1 MKKEFPKPGKVER
14 YIHEKIENEG
24 ALLLSLIDPADQP
37 PEDGAR
43 MAKEAYEGGTD
54 IILVGGSIGAQGE
67 YLDKTVAMM
76 RENVDVPIILFP
88 GNIGTLTRYADAVYF
103 MSMLNSR
110 DVYWATTAQIA
121 SAPVVKELGIEPIPT
136 TYLVIEP
143 GGAVGWVG
151 DARLLPRNKPYIS
164 AAAAMAGQFLGS
176 RLIIT
181 DSGSGAP
188 EPAPIEFIKAVASV
202 CKVPYFYAGGVRK
215 IEQAKNVIRA
225 GADGIQIGTAFES
238 EKDKMRKK
246 VEEFVKAI
254 KEEGKRRI

>member
-1 MKKEFPKPGKVER
+1 MKKEFPKPGKVEK
-14 YIHEKIENEG
+14 YIHEKIETEG

-37 PEDGAR
+37 PEEGAR
-43 MAKEAYEGGTD
+43 MAREAYEGGTD
-54 IILVGGSIGAQGE
+54 AILVGGSIGAQGE
-67 YLDKTVAMM
+67 FLDKTVAMI
-76 RENVDVPIILFP
+76 RENVDIPIILFP
-88 GNIGTLTRYADAVYF
+88 GNIGTLTKYADAVYF

-151 DARLLPRNKPYIS
+151 DARLLPRNKPYIT
-164 AAAAMAGQFLGS
+164 AAAALAGQYLGS
-176 RLIIT
+176 RLVIT

-188 EPAPIEFIKAVASV
+188 EPAPPELVKAVASV

-215 IEQAKNVIRA
+215 IEQAREIIRA
-225 GADGIQIGTAFES
+225 GADGIQIGTAFEA
-238 EKDKMRKK
+238 ERDKMRKR

-254 KEEGKRRI
+254 KEESKKRV